1 MKEKR
6 NQIRIFKFGG
16 ASVKSAQGVRNLA
29 SIVKNQTGRLLIV
42 VSAMGKTTN
51 ALEKILAGFFRKDNS
66 FQSDFLQLK
75 KFHYDIVDE
84 LFDGN
89 TESVSS
95 RLQVVFSSMEEYLNQ
110 TEPTDYNF
118 NYDQLVSFG
127 EILSSIIV
135 SYYLNF
141 INIKNRWADVRLAL
155 FTDHNYR
162 EGNIDYDV
170 SAEQSRKIF
179 DFSDT
184 SLYIT
189 QGFIAGTQT
198 GTTTTLG
205 REGSDFT
212 AAVLANLL
220 DASDVTIWKD
230 VEGVLNA
237 DPRVFNDTIR
247 LKTVSFKEA
256 IELAYC
262 GAQIIHPK
270 TIKPLQN
277 KKIPLFVKSFL
288 NPDGDGTEVVE
299 TEARIDFPPILIL
312 KTNQVLISLT
322 PKDFSFVIEDC
333 LSKIFATLYKHRVK
347 ANVVQ
352 NSAISF
358 STCVDNEEHFL
369 PGAIQELRREFS
381 VRYNKNLQLL
391 TVRHYAKEIIERL
404 TRGKIIFL
412 EQKTRSTAR
421 FIVDGVNETLTEV

>member
-1 MKEKR
+1 MNENG

-29 SIVKNQTGRLLIV
+29 TIVKNHKGRLLVV

-51 ALEKILAGFFRKDNS
+51 ALERILAGFFNRDGG
-66 FQSDFLQLK
+66 FQSEFLQLK
-75 KFHYDIVDE
+75 NFHLDIAED
-84 LFDGN
+84 LFNGKN
-89 TESVSS
+89 ETVIN
-95 RLQVVFSSMEEYLNQ
+95 RLHEVFSNIEEYLYH
-110 TEPTDYNF
+110 TEPSDYNF
-118 NYDQLVSFG
+118 NYDQLVSSG

-135 SYYLNF
+135 SEYLNYV
-141 INIKNRWADVRLAL
+141 NLKNQWVDVRLAL
-155 FTDHNYR
+155 RTDENFR
-162 EGNIDYDV
+162 EGNVDYDV
-170 SAEQSRKIF
+170 SAEQCHKIF
-179 DFSDT
+179 DFGDT
-184 SLYIT
+184 SLYVT

-237 DPRVFNDTIR
+237 DPRIFSNTVR
-247 LKTVSFKEA
+247 LDTVSFKEA

-262 GAQIIHPK
+262 GAQILHPK

-277 KKIPLFVKSFL
+277 KKIPLLVKSFI
-288 NPDGDGTEVVE
+288 NPNGAGTRVIEAD
-299 TEARIDFPPILIL
+299 ARIEFPPILIL
-312 KTNQVLISLT
+312 KPNQVLISLT

-333 LSKIFATLYKHRVK
+333 LSKIFATLFKHRVK
-347 ANVVQ
+347 ANLVQ

-358 STCVDNEEHFL
+358 SICVDNEEHFL

-381 VRYNKNLQLL
+381 VRYNKNLKLL
-391 TVRHYAKEIIERL
+391 TVRHYTQDTIERL
-404 TRGKIIFL
+404 THGKTIFL

-421 FIVDGVNETLTEV
+421 YILDEVNETLP